1 MAKDWKR
8 IWINHI
14 FLKERVRMKRFVGMV
29 LLLFLATMAIA
40 GCYGSGGGCPQG
52 VCDEA
57 HSPGPDKAAEAPAG
71 EEAPAQ

>member
-1 MAKDWKR
+1 
-8 IWINHI
+8 
-14 FLKERVRMKRFVGMV
+14 MKRFVGIV
-29 LLLFLATMAIA
+29 LLLFLAAMATA

-57 HSPGPDKAAEAPAG
+57 HSPGPNKAAEAPAG